1 MDELNPTGANEEARE
16 RAKFIRQRQEQK
28 ESQGA
33 SQQKEETQQPQTTD
47 HLMVDGQDLRNHPQF
62 EELRL
67 DIPWSKEEEK
77 GEYPLDVY
85 DRALNED
92 SEPDGKID
100 PIDNPWAIWI
110 RRKHALTEEG
120 HAGIETANA
129 IKKGGLRLVSS
140 VLTAPE
146 RYLDM
151 ATGEMQNIGGQLID
165 KRTNKPYT
173 PDWDPLGDIKDP
185 WLNSWW
191 GNITHGAVKYGV
203 GGALAAKIPGIAG
216 LPVGSKLL
224 ASEGL
229 VAAISEYSQGD
240 NLTGQIAERV
250 PWTRAVFLGLASGD
264 YDHPLVLTFKN
275 VLEEMGLGK
284 LFGVIASKFGASDY
298 AKTKA
303 DNVDAQIKEKGKLE
317 LKEELEFDKTQ
328 RKLLP
333 GGTVK
338 GLLPESPLTE
348 FNPHRSGFR
357 GHKNK
362 PFSQPGQGSPASTGE
377 PFDIHKQLNRT
388 EDWGNEFGGTDSPM
402 TPVAAQR
409 GAQTSGFGTKF
420 LREQA
425 KKLLSDSQYKGL
437 IREARE
443 NKQSFEQLFRPAFR
457 RYQEVMGRHATATS
471 TEDFWKPISEK
482 KPFQTGD
489 GVVSKNYKAWAM
501 ENVVVADL
509 VNGALFR
516 QLRDLNIAARE
527 LRDSTDVFAVDGLMD
542 SVRDRLTFGLAN
554 VKRSRYLISTEFSKL
569 KGPTGV
575 LTPKAQKAI
584 RERTVQ
590 LHTESKEAV
599 DMMMKM
605 LKEGQTDELAEAV
618 MDVFSMQNKVQNW
631 MDFDKWMVQ
640 KLRGGEFKGKVKTGQ
655 MIREI
660 QGVFVN
666 SILSGPKTPLRAMI
680 GTTANSYL
688 SSLHNLIGAT
698 MRIPFTGDFR
708 LAQAAARNTYGM
720 FEILPDSWKVFK
732 ASLNSNFGKNV
743 DNLETRFSSRQRLND
758 QRFEAYG
765 QWAETRGEWNDKM
778 AFRIANSARWLND
791 RRWATWSPRVLAST
805 DETFKYIMA
814 KARSKELAFTSVYD
828 DVANGRFTEITP
840 ELLRRAEDVHYNRYL
855 DEAGDLDITKDL
867 YLDKKFKE
875 ATLTEDLSGFSKRL
889 EGVFQ
894 NTPWARPFFLFAR
907 TGVNGL
913 KMNMKNT
920 PLLGALMKES
930 RDILMHSGDDFGELA
945 MKYGIENADDLA
957 RQRNLIIGRQAMG
970 NTIVMMAAAKYLEG
984 GLTGSGPAN
993 RSQRQLWLDTGW
1005 ERNTIELGGV
1015 RVGYE
1020 TFEPYNTILQSVAN
1034 IGDNMQL
1041 MGPEWAEDNLSRL
1054 AFSITASLPDV
1065 VSKSYM
1071 QGLSQFVDL
1080 FTADPGASVGKIAG
1094 NLANNTVPL
1103 SSLRNEVGK
1112 ILNPRMRELNKG
1124 IFDSIRNRN
1133 LSSELLTLDGGLPIK
1148 SDLLNGDPLR
1158 DWNFFERM
1166 WNATSPV
1173 TLSLKPSKGRTL
1185 LHNSQYD
1192 LRLSVLSTPN
1202 DGPSLAK
1209 EPVVRSLFIKAIGD
1223 YRDSEGKNLEQKLNI
1238 LAEQPNIQRSVE
1250 LMYQNMRK
1258 GEWNVDPMKGYKHN
1272 IKIKEIFNKAR
1283 DKAWAK
1289 VLRSNHPDVIR
1300 IMQEHK
1306 QQKIDTNKLR
1316 NKTSTYSANVEK
1328 VRQLNNP

>member
-1 MDELNPTGANEEARE
+1 MYNEPYNE
-16 RAKFIRQRQEQK
+16 K
-28 ESQGA
+28 
-33 SQQKEETQQPQTTD
+33 
-47 HLMVDGQDLRNHPQF
+47 DL
-62 EELRL
+62 
-67 DIPWSKEEEK
+67 
-77 GEYPLDVY
+77 V
-85 DRALNED
+85 
-92 SEPDGKID
+92 
-100 PIDNPWAIWI
+100 
-110 RRKHALTEEG
+110 
-120 HAGIETANA
+120 
-129 IKKGGLRLVSS
+129 
-140 VLTAPE
+140 
-146 RYLDM
+146 
-151 ATGEMQNIGGQLID
+151 
-165 KRTNKPYT
+165 
-173 PDWDPLGDIKDP
+173 
-185 WLNSWW
+185 
-191 GNITHGAVKYGV
+191 
-203 GGALAAKIPGIAG
+203 
-216 LPVGSKLL
+216 
-224 ASEGL
+224 
-229 VAAISEYSQGD
+229 
-240 NLTGQIAERV
+240 
-250 PWTRAVFLGLASGD
+250 
-264 YDHPLVLTFKN
+264 
-275 VLEEMGLGK
+275 
-284 LFGVIASKFGASDY
+284 
-298 AKTKA
+298 
-303 DNVDAQIKEKGKLE
+303 E

-867 YLDKKFKE
+867 YLDKKFKRK
-875 ATLTEDLSGFSKRL
+875 F
-889 EGVFQ
+889 
-894 NTPWARPFFLFAR
+894 
-907 TGVNGL
+907 
-913 KMNMKNT
+913 
-920 PLLGALMKES
+920 
-930 RDILMHSGDDFGELA
+930 
-945 MKYGIENADDLA
+945 
-957 RQRNLIIGRQAMG
+957 
-970 NTIVMMAAAKYLEG
+970 
-984 GLTGSGPAN
+984 GLT
-993 RSQRQLWLDTGW
+993 
-1005 ERNTIELGGV
+1005 
-1015 RVGYE
+1015 
-1020 TFEPYNTILQSVAN
+1020 
-1034 IGDNMQL
+1034 
-1041 MGPEWAEDNLSRL
+1041 
-1054 AFSITASLPDV
+1054 
-1065 VSKSYM
+1065 K
-1071 QGLSQFVDL
+1071 
-1080 FTADPGASVGKIAG
+1080 
-1094 NLANNTVPL
+1094 
-1103 SSLRNEVGK
+1103 
-1112 ILNPRMRELNKG
+1112 
-1124 IFDSIRNRN
+1124 
-1133 LSSELLTLDGGLPIK
+1133 
-1148 SDLLNGDPLR
+1148 
-1158 DWNFFERM
+1158 
-1166 WNATSPV
+1166 
-1173 TLSLKPSKGRTL
+1173 
-1185 LHNSQYD
+1185 
-1192 LRLSVLSTPN
+1192 
-1202 DGPSLAK
+1202 K
-1209 EPVVRSLFIKAIGD
+1209 EK
-1223 YRDSEGKNLEQKLNI
+1223 
-1238 LAEQPNIQRSVE
+1238 
-1250 LMYQNMRK
+1250 
-1258 GEWNVDPMKGYKHN
+1258 
-1272 IKIKEIFNKAR
+1272 
-1283 DKAWAK
+1283 
-1289 VLRSNHPDVIR
+1289 
-1300 IMQEHK
+1300 
-1306 QQKIDTNKLR
+1306 
-1316 NKTSTYSANVEK
+1316 
-1328 VRQLNNP
+1328 